1 MSSKNIREKLD
12 ELSQIVAAFDRDDL
26 SVEDALAQFEK
37 GSKLA
42 EDVEDQLKEL
52 KTKITVLKERFDKE
66 CPCCCGLSG

>member
-66 CPCCCGLSG
+66 

>member
-37 GSKLA
+37 GSTLA

-66 CPCCCGLSG
+66 